1 MPCTSGLINRSDT
14 HIFPTT
20 REHRNKVQLCTR
32 SSPLLPTPSSDHHH
46 RKISVRSYTFFR
58 ITSCSWLSWFARLR
72 DLFLESPTVVLL
84 MASSRRSNWQEMAR
98 DRTTIGRLSE
108 NCCNRVRATIGFGR
122 RPVPVVKH
130 SNLNP
135 KCLLTWVKICAVHLY
150 LAPGTVGQSWDLP
163 DSTRFRH
170 KNMTVVPFTDVQAI
184 DMSTLYKLLYLVQLL
199 QMSPHLSDCSACYTL
214 LWAPALTA
222 EPFSFALSGP

>member
-1 MPCTSGLINRSDT
+1 M
-14 HIFPTT
+14 
-20 REHRNKVQLCTR
+20 
-32 SSPLLPTPSSDHHH
+32 
-46 RKISVRSYTFFR
+46 
-58 ITSCSWLSWFARLR
+58 
-72 DLFLESPTVVLL
+72 VLL

-150 LAPGTVGQSWDLP
+150 LVHLARVEICQILPGSD
-163 DSTRFRH
+163 TRTL
-170 KNMTVVPFTDVQAI
+170 TVVPFTDVQAI
-184 DMSTLYKLLYLVQLL
+184 DMSTLYRLLYLVQLL

-214 LWAPALTA
+214 L
-222 EPFSFALSGP
+222 

>member
-1 MPCTSGLINRSDT
+1 M
-14 HIFPTT
+14 
-20 REHRNKVQLCTR
+20 
-32 SSPLLPTPSSDHHH
+32 
-46 RKISVRSYTFFR
+46 RSYTFFR
-58 ITSCSWLSWFARLR
+58 ITSCSWLSWLAWLR

-163 DSTRFRH
+163 DSARFRH
-170 KNMTVVPFTDVQAI
+170 KTLTVVPFTD
-184 DMSTLYKLLYLVQLL
+184 DHLQLI
-199 QMSPHLSDCSACYTL
+199 
-214 LWAPALTA
+214 WAPCTNCCTWYSCSKCLHTSLTA
-222 EPFSFALSGP
+222 ARVTRSSELLLLLLSLFLLHFLVLSYVFWFYIILGLVF